1 MQIEVK
7 DLLNREDYLK
17 LSPQAREK
25 YLLQTIEDI
34 LKQNK
39 DMGISV
45 SDLLNSSTNY
55 PFTRRSVEKALKILV
70 ISNKAYSVKRG
81 QMIFYFPN
89 NRLPH
94 PSASE
99 TVEIGNNKNFKLMF
113 VENPYGKFIYVQE
126 NQKGTFGYETR
137 GGIMIPISESEKI
150 LNKIEKFVK
159 NNLKFIDKEE
169 T

>member
-1 MQIEVK
+1 MQMETK
-7 DLLNREDYLK
+7 DLLKKEDYLK

-25 YLLQTIEDI
+25 YLIQTIENI

-39 DMGISV
+39 DMGVAITDILSG
-45 SDLLNSSTNY
+45 SQNF
-55 PFTRRSVEKALKILV
+55 PFTRRSIEKALKILTV
-70 ISNKAYSVKRG
+70 SNKAYLVKRG

-89 NRLPH
+89 NRLAH

-99 TVEIGNNKNFKLMF
+99 TVEISNNKNFKLMF
-113 VENPYGKFIYVQE
+113 VENPYGKFIYIQE

-137 GGIMIPISESEKI
+137 GGIMIPIDESEKI
-150 LNKIEKFVK
+150 LNKIENFVK
-159 NNLKFIDKEE
+159 ENLKFIDKEE

>member
-17 LSPQAREK
+17 LSPHAREK
-25 YLLQTIEDI
+25 YLLQTMEDI

-70 ISNKAYSVKRG
+70 ISNKAYPVKRG
-81 QMIFYFPN
+81 QLVIYFPN
-89 NRLPH
+89 SRMPH
-94 PSASE
+94 PSATE
-99 TVEIGNNKNFKLMF
+99 TIKIDGDKNYKLLF
-113 VENPYGKFIYVQE
+113 VENPYGKFLYVQE
-126 NQKGTFGYETR
+126 NQKGMFGYETR
-137 GGIMIPISESEKI
+137 GGIMIPFEELDKI
-150 LNKIEKFVK
+150 LSGITKFVNK
-159 NNLKFIDKEE
+159 NKKYFEKVVK
-169 T
+169 